1 MNIAITGARGRLG
14 RILREHFTGRGDRVW
29 SFSRNADA
37 AHAALSTLP
46 EAIESGQ
53 IDLLLHMAWST
64 VPATAEKTPGIEWRE
79 DLPLLATIL
88 ASLTKQKRNQG
99 KSPLLV
105 FFSSCAVYGESEGG
119 QIFDEDADPQPKG
132 WYAFGKLAGESL
144 IKRFVAIEGLDALIL
159 RVTNPYGFAQGEQH
173 LQGVIPALIA
183 AAMAGKTFTSWGEGD
198 AVKDYLHISDFSAA
212 VEAIAE
218 RRPVGL
224 LNLGSGASTSL
235 QSVVKMVEETSG
247 VSLAVTHEP
256 AREWDVKR
264 GRYSNAAAC
273 EVLGWHPSIDL
284 AEGIRACV
292 SFAPGAKVG
301 T

>member
-14 RILREHFTGRGDRVW
+14 RVLREHLSTRGDRVL

-46 EAIESGQ
+46 EVIESGQ
-53 IDLLLHMAWST
+53 IDLLLHLAWST

-88 ASLTKQKRNQG
+88 ASLTKKRHKG

-105 FFSSCAVYGESEGG
+105 FFSSCAVYGESDDGRE
-119 QIFDEDADPQPKG
+119 FDEDADPRPKG

-173 LQGVIPALIA
+173 LQGVVPALIA
-183 AAMAGKTFTSWGEGD
+183 AARAGKTFTSWGEGD
-198 AVKDYLHISDFSAA
+198 ALKDYLHVSDFSAA
-212 VEAIAE
+212 VEAIVE
-218 RRPVGL
+218 KKLVGL
-224 LNLGSGASTSL
+224 LNLGSGSSTPL
-235 QSVVKMVEETSG
+235 QRVVGMVEEATG
-247 VSLAVTHEP
+247 VSLDVTHEP
-256 AREWDVKR
+256 ARDWDVKR
-264 GRYSNAAAC
+264 GRYSNAAAR
-273 EVLGWHPSIDL
+273 EALGWCPSIGL
-284 AEGIRACV
+284 AEGIRAYV
-292 SFAPGAKVG
+292 SCSPAPKAVK
-301 T
+301 